1 MDWHLGFTAAFY
13 ACMVDPGTWGDKK
26 RVEITGGTISRV
38 DSDLKESADIAC
50 IRYREGTDK
59 YIRIWMDTR
68 QSGKSEHVALFTGL
82 TSKPK
87 RDIDGLREDNRVQC
101 YSVLKPAQDVLL
113 KRGYYAAKGF
123 KSGDEI
129 KKLLRVCPAPVSID
143 EGSPRLAQ
151 HIVAEEGETCLTMV
165 YKILDVIGWRLVID
179 GYGRIRVCPHASQ
192 PIDTFDP
199 LRNDIIEPQISVEND
214 WFDCPNV
221 FRAVSEN
228 GSAEVKDESG
238 SDLSVEK
245 RGREVW
251 KEETNVS
258 LAAGE
263 TLLTYAKRR
272 LSELQSI
279 STRASYKRRFRPD
292 IAPSD
297 LIRLNYPAQE
307 LSGIFYVESQKIE
320 LGYGATTSEEVRQA

>member
-1 MDWHLGFTAAFY
+1 MDWHQGFTAAYY
-13 ACMVDPGTWGDKK
+13 ACMVDPSTWGDKK
-26 RVEITGGTISRV
+26 RIEITGGNISRV

-50 IRYREGTDK
+50 VRYREGTDK
-59 YIRIWMDTR
+59 YIRIWMDAR
-68 QSGKSEHVALFTGL
+68 QNGKSEHVPLFTGM

-87 RDIDGLREDNRVQC
+87 RNIDGLHEENRVQC

-129 KKLLRVCPAPVSID
+129 KKLLRVCPAPVD
-143 EGSPRLAQ
+143 VENGSPRLAQ
-151 HIVAEEGETCLTMV
+151 HIVAEEGETCLSMV
-165 YKILDVIGWRLVID
+165 YRILNAIGWRLVID
-179 GYGRIRVCPHASQ
+179 GYGNIKICPKASR
-192 PIDTFDP
+192 PVDTFDP
-199 LRNDIIEPQISVEND
+199 LKNDIIEPQISVEND

-228 GSAEVKDESG
+228 GSAEVKDESD
-238 SDLSVEK
+238 SDLSVAN

-263 TLLTYAKRR
+263 TLLSYATRR
-272 LSELQSI
+272 LGELQGNA
-279 STRASYKRRFRPD
+279 TTASYKRRYKPNIR
-292 IAPSD
+292 PSD
-297 LIRLNYPAQE
+297 LVRLNYPAQE
-307 LSGIFYVESQKIE
+307 LSGVFYVESQKIE